1 MMKLSKLITTLSL
14 LLIGVILA
22 GTPAKA
28 TAGPPYVDEW
38 PIQYWAGRME
48 ECVSMDHMGL
58 TQQYED
64 CIAGMAHDMITSG
77 QIALCTIGLA
87 ATFSGIWGAGSAG
100 YQLMQRLLA
109 TTGVVGGLVCGRYYG
124 DWFGF

>member
-28 TAGPPYVDEW
+28 TAGPPYVADDPW
-38 PIQYWAGRME
+38 SHYWVGRVE
-48 ECVSMDHMGL
+48 QCVSMDHMGL
-58 TQQYED
+58 TQEYED
-64 CIAGMAHDMITSG
+64 CIAGIAHDVITMG
-77 QIALCTIGLA
+77 QISFCTIGLA
-87 ATFSGIWGAGSAG
+87 AAFTGIWGSSS
-100 YQLMQRLLA
+100 YLLLQRLLA
-109 TTGVVGGLVCGRYYG
+109 TLGIVGGLACGSYYS